1 MLEVPEQV
9 VLFLEKLLERETL
22 SHTTLRQLD
31 RCYVFSSRNAEVR
44 HRWCELIVKHKYNP
58 GLQEV
63 KRFLIEDQGMGIY
76 LFGELIISQQAKQ
89 RALVDEV
96 LQEIGAEMDQCTYQ
110 TVKDMLEGKE

>member
-1 MLEVPEQV
+1 
-9 VLFLEKLLERETL
+9 
-22 SHTTLRQLD
+22 
-31 RCYVFSSRNAEVR
+31 
-44 HRWCELIVKHKYNP
+44 
-58 GLQEV
+58 
-63 KRFLIEDQGMGIY
+63 MGIY